1 MKRNKYT
8 TVLLFILMTI
18 LGCSESLEDTYKKYT
33 GDGEIRYLGQC
44 SNLSVKPGWKR
55 LIVKWTNN
63 VDPNVAYVKVVW
75 SKDDQ
80 TNECVLEKG
89 VAEYDITN
97 LEEDGNYEISV
108 YGVDKDGNKSIVNTV
123 YGRPY
128 TEYHEEV
135 MAFTRLISRHF
146 FVKNRVILTFSG
158 WDVNLKS
165 AVLKYTKINGDEGSV
180 EFGDW
185 LVMSGFTR
193 FIVPDDVDTS
203 KPVVLYRTGSLPG
216 CDDIIEFE
224 PYVLEHKIMFE
235 ADMKQ
240 ELKRQYGFDENIP
253 EDWVNEVEELE
264 LDWNFG
270 SLEDLLNFP
279 NLKKLILGKNRYLL
293 DENAANDA
301 EHGQSK
307 LYDEIASYDNM
318 NWTAL
323 TFSQFVLQTLN
334 ELNGLVVE
342 RYNKHY
348 QALKKASYII
358 EKGETVEPDLP
369 YIDLKNYVFSV
380 YPEDKDGYNSNVN
393 YLTDGDVNTFW
404 QPLQLNSYTTYEMI
418 LDVAEVRHLTGLK
431 FVQRIYPGGDNQIMI
446 APSSIRIN
454 VSKDQINWE
463 NATYVEEN
471 NVGNSSGEITLIPF
485 VSGGKDARYVRLQ
498 VNTATY
504 YGFYNTS
511 FAEIGLY

>member
-1 MKRNKYT
+1 M
-8 TVLLFILMTI
+8 
-18 LGCSESLEDTYKKYT
+18 
-33 GDGEIRYLGQC
+33 
-44 SNLSVKPGWKR
+44 
-55 LIVKWTNN
+55 
-63 VDPNVAYVKVVW
+63 
-75 SKDDQ
+75 
-80 TNECVLEKG
+80 
-89 VAEYDITN
+89 
-97 LEEDGNYEISV
+97 
-108 YGVDKDGNKSIVNTV
+108 
-123 YGRPY
+123 
-128 TEYHEEV
+128 
-135 MAFTRLISRHF
+135 
-146 FVKNRVILTFSG
+146 
-158 WDVNLKS
+158 
-165 AVLKYTKINGDEGSV
+165 
-180 EFGDW
+180 
-185 LVMSGFTR
+185 
-193 FIVPDDVDTS
+193 
-203 KPVVLYRTGSLPG
+203 
-216 CDDIIEFE
+216 
-224 PYVLEHKIMFE
+224 
-235 ADMKQ
+235 
-240 ELKRQYGFDENIP
+240 
-253 EDWVNEVEELE
+253 E

-348 QALKKASYII
+348 QTLKKASYII

-369 YIDLKNYVFSV
+369 YIDLKDYVFSV

-485 VSGGKDARYVRLQ
+485 ISGGKDARYVRLQ

>member
-18 LGCSESLEDTYKKYT
+18 LGCSESLEDTYKKYA

-203 KPVVLYRTGSLPG
+203 KPVVLY
-216 CDDIIEFE
+216 
-224 PYVLEHKIMFE
+224 H
-235 ADMKQ
+235 
-240 ELKRQYGFDENIP
+240 
-253 EDWVNEVEELE
+253 
-264 LDWNFG
+264 
-270 SLEDLLNFP
+270 
-279 NLKKLILGKNRYLL
+279 
-293 DENAANDA
+293 
-301 EHGQSK
+301 
-307 LYDEIASYDNM
+307 
-318 NWTAL
+318 
-323 TFSQFVLQTLN
+323 
-334 ELNGLVVE
+334 
-342 RYNKHY
+342 
-348 QALKKASYII
+348 
-358 EKGETVEPDLP
+358 
-369 YIDLKNYVFSV
+369 
-380 YPEDKDGYNSNVN
+380 
-393 YLTDGDVNTFW
+393 
-404 QPLQLNSYTTYEMI
+404 
-418 LDVAEVRHLTGLK
+418 
-431 FVQRIYPGGDNQIMI
+431 
-446 APSSIRIN
+446 
-454 VSKDQINWE
+454 
-463 NATYVEEN
+463 
-471 NVGNSSGEITLIPF
+471 
-485 VSGGKDARYVRLQ
+485 
-498 VNTATY
+498 
-504 YGFYNTS
+504 
-511 FAEIGLY
+511 